1 MLKNYVLD
9 TCTLLQD
16 PNSIYSFEDNI
27 VIIPIGVIEELDK
40 FKKDMTELGRNARQS
55 SRLLDEL
62 RLKGDL
68 RNGVSL
74 GEHGVLKVS
83 YNGNLQSFYKEQNVD
98 LHVIHIA
105 QETMKNFPDVPC
117 VIISQDVNVRI
128 RANALGIQAEGYEN
142 GSIHKDELDV
152 GYREVIV
159 DKDIF
164 SDFIHN
170 KEVFVSNIKDI
181 GEIPPNYYVILAN
194 NTSDKT
200 LLGRVSSNG
209 DTIIKLINAPRGML
223 IKPINVEQKFLID
236 ALLDQDIKLVAIAGK
251 AGTGKSQPIS
261 EPILTPSGWVKMGE
275 VKQGDF
281 VFSSDGEKTKV
292 ISIHPQG
299 VLKIYNVTFSD
310 GSSTRCS
317 EDHLWFTKTSLD
329 RDYHRNG
336 SCKKTSDILNTIKY
350 GKNKKQN
357 HSIPI
362 TSPIQFC
369 KKDLLIDPYIM
380 GSLLG
385 DGGFTVQNRVTFTT
399 SDSDSI
405 KYIQNLLPIDT
416 TIRKK
421 SKYDYYFKGVNLKH
435 KKCSLVNHIGSYGL
449 FGKKSFLKFIPS
461 DYLFSSVE
469 DRISLLQGLMDT
481 DGTLDYR
488 NGKCAEFNTTSE
500 KLSQDIVHLVQSL
513 GGVCSISYKI
523 PKFKY
528 KGETKN
534 GLLCYRIRM
543 TLPHWINPFRIS
555 RKSKEY
561 KPNLK
566 YVPVRFIEKIELVG
580 EEECQCIF
588 IENSSHLYI
597 TNNFIVTHNTLL
609 SVSAAHYLTKDEMV
623 YKRML
628 VSRPIFP
635 MGKDVGYL
643 PGELSEKLDPWMQ
656 PIYDAFDVITGFKDK
671 NIKETIKNDPT
682 IVVEP
687 LTYIRGRSIHDQIL
701 IVDEAQN
708 LTPLEIKT
716 IITRAGANTKIVLTG
731 DIYQIDNPYIDSLS
745 NGLSVVI
752 NAFRGSKIATSLM
765 LEKGVRSEL
774 AEEASNKL

>member
-1 MLKNYVLD
+1 MIKNLVID
-9 TCTLLQD
+9 TNILLQD
-16 PNSIYSFEDNI
+16 PNSIHSFEDNI

-74 GEHGVLKVS
+74 GEHGILKVS

-209 DTIIKLINAPRGML
+209 DTIVKLINAPRGML

-251 AGTGKSQPIS
+251 AGTGK
-261 EPILTPSGWVKMGE
+261 
-275 VKQGDF
+275 
-281 VFSSDGEKTKV
+281 
-292 ISIHPQG
+292 
-299 VLKIYNVTFSD
+299 
-310 GSSTRCS
+310 
-317 EDHLWFTKTSLD
+317 
-329 RDYHRNG
+329 
-336 SCKKTSDILNTIKY
+336 
-350 GKNKKQN
+350 
-357 HSIPI
+357 
-362 TSPIQFC
+362 
-369 KKDLLIDPYIM
+369 
-380 GSLLG
+380 
-385 DGGFTVQNRVTFTT
+385 
-399 SDSDSI
+399 
-405 KYIQNLLPIDT
+405 
-416 TIRKK
+416 
-421 SKYDYYFKGVNLKH
+421 
-435 KKCSLVNHIGSYGL
+435 
-449 FGKKSFLKFIPS
+449 
-461 DYLFSSVE
+461 
-469 DRISLLQGLMDT
+469 
-481 DGTLDYR
+481 
-488 NGKCAEFNTTSE
+488 
-500 KLSQDIVHLVQSL
+500 
-513 GGVCSISYKI
+513 
-523 PKFKY
+523 
-528 KGETKN
+528 
-534 GLLCYRIRM
+534 
-543 TLPHWINPFRIS
+543 
-555 RKSKEY
+555 
-561 KPNLK
+561 
-566 YVPVRFIEKIELVG
+566 
-580 EEECQCIF
+580 
-588 IENSSHLYI
+588 
-597 TNNFIVTHNTLL
+597 TLL
-609 SVSAAHYLTKDEMV
+609 SVSAAHYLTKEEMV

-716 IITRAGANTKIVLTG
+716 IITRAGANTKIILTG
-731 DIYQIDNPYIDSLS
+731 DIYQIDSPYIDSLS